1 MKATVNTTDLTKAL
15 ASVRPAVANQRPF
28 VMLRTEVGL
37 EVAAD
42 DMDMAINCS
51 IPAESTNGECLVP
64 YKPLSAFV
72 GKVRAERVAMEVDGG
87 ALKLTA
93 GRSKMTLTTVES
105 GWFPQRPEPEADVE
119 AVLEVAEWQRV
130 RSLVPFAS
138 QKESMGPL
146 RGVYFDGDGAM
157 AQDTLRLGLVDYG
170 FGFTTLIPTSVI
182 AAVGEPA
189 EAVKVT
195 ADDRSVRLTCGG
207 VTIQS
212 SALAGGYPPVRQ
224 PLSTFQKVGSI
235 SMVTDEFAD
244 AVDRASIL
252 SREGTAGSKVV
263 LFRIAADSMVV
274 ESWPDA
280 AAEASDVITEEVE
293 ARVDNVEAT
302 FGIHAGHLSPV
313 LDLLGRP
320 EELILTYCGERRPL
334 LLTEG
339 DVTAMLGVIARGS

>member
-1 MKATVNTTDLTKAL
+1 MKATVNTTDLAKAL

-42 DMDMAINCS
+42 DMDMAVNCS
-51 IPAESTNGECLVP
+51 IPAESTKGECLVP

-72 GKVRAERVAMEVDGG
+72 GKVRAERVAMEVDGS
-87 ALKLTA
+87 ALVLTA
-93 GRSKMTLTTVES
+93 GRSKMTLTTVDS

-119 AVLEVAEWQRV
+119 AVLEVAEWERI
-130 RSLVPFAS
+130 RSLVPFAADRTS
-138 QKESMGPL
+138 AGPL
-146 RGVYFDGDGAM
+146 QGVYFDGQGAM
-157 AQDTLRLGLVDYG
+157 AHDGLRLGLIDYG
-170 FGFTTLIPTSVI
+170 FGFTSLVPTSVV
-182 AAVGEPA
+182 AAIGDA
-189 EAVKVT
+189 SEAVRIV
-195 ADDRSVRLTCGG
+195 ADDRAIKLTSGG

-212 SALAGGYPPVRQ
+212 SALAGDYPQVRQ

-235 SMVTDEFAD
+235 SMVTAEFAD

-263 LFRIAADSMVV
+263 LFRIAADSMIV

-280 AAEASDVITEEVE
+280 SAEASDVITEEVE

-320 EELILTYCGERRPL
+320 EELTLTYCGERKPL

-339 DVTAMLGVIARGS
+339 DVIAMVGVIARGS